1 MFNRNQFNIKNY
13 IYKSNTNENN
23 INADWKKRKKYFY
36 KTLTIQNSNYLPNET
51 LSFSNETVTKNNE
64 NFEPKKKCIMERDC
78 PYYNNCIELKS
89 KMNQLS
95 FSVKK
100 IKALNEILITSLEKQ
115 NILYQS
121 LINENKNLKEELFL
135 ISSQKKFLY
144 LNNNKRVIL
153 SETNLKEKNK
163 KNINIKKF
171 LEKEIKSLSSFNLK
185 NIFDLKENS
194 EEFNNIL
201 TLHKNYNT
209 NKKMLKNTKNEKAS
223 SKNEIFAKSQ
233 SLKNIYPNNNLIN
246 NKISKNYYNLI
257 NEYTNQQNLNFIS
270 DKMKRSFLCEDIDY
284 ETLLQ
289 NNRVLKELILLT
301 KSEKEFI
308 SKLSNASTDI
318 YHKYY
323 DTISL
328 LINDYKEILKLGLRL
343 KDFTMCNIT
352 LLNNMDSNNS
362 IKILLKNICSVL
374 SCEKANIYILDNI
387 SDSLI
392 LYSSDDSIKYQ
403 KRLKKDEGIIGSC
416 FTENKK
422 IRIDEADKSILC
434 YPLIDKNDNP
444 IGVIEAINKFIP
456 PFNNDDEELVKL
468 LSYQVSTIFKNF
480 STNNDNLHFS
490 IKLNDIINYI
500 ISLINIKT
508 KFEFTEKTEK
518 ALLTVFNCSNS
529 KFYFVEDNKIIY
541 YNNVNKEKTEFDI
554 NMGIIG
560 KVIKI
565 KNIYGIQNI
574 KHCIEYNTLV
584 DIDSFDGILTIPIL
598 ERKTKKIKGVA
609 QIPYIGTIDKNN
621 KPKDVDC
628 KLIKKLRKGI
638 KYWIYY
644 HSF

>member
-1 MFNRNQFNIKNY
+1 
-13 IYKSNTNENN
+13 
-23 INADWKKRKKYFY
+23 
-36 KTLTIQNSNYLPNET
+36 
-51 LSFSNETVTKNNE
+51 
-64 NFEPKKKCIMERDC
+64 
-78 PYYNNCIELKS
+78 
-89 KMNQLS
+89 
-95 FSVKK
+95 
-100 IKALNEILITSLEKQ
+100 
-115 NILYQS
+115 
-121 LINENKNLKEELFL
+121 
-135 ISSQKKFLY
+135 
-144 LNNNKRVIL
+144 
-153 SETNLKEKNK
+153 
-163 KNINIKKF
+163 
-171 LEKEIKSLSSFNLK
+171 
-185 NIFDLKENS
+185 
-194 EEFNNIL
+194 
-201 TLHKNYNT
+201 
-209 NKKMLKNTKNEKAS
+209 
-223 SKNEIFAKSQ
+223 
-233 SLKNIYPNNNLIN
+233 
-246 NKISKNYYNLI
+246 
-257 NEYTNQQNLNFIS
+257 
-270 DKMKRSFLCEDIDY
+270 MKRSFLCEDIDY

-289 NNRVLKELILLT
+289 KNRVLKELILLT

-328 LINDYKEILKLGLRL
+328 LINDYKEVLKLGLRL

-456 PFNNDDEELVKL
+456 PFNNDDEELIKL
-468 LSYQVSTIFKNF
+468 LSYQESNIFKNF
-480 STNNDNLHFS
+480 SANNDNLHFS

-518 ALLTVFNCSNS
+518 ALLTIFNCSNS

-541 YNNVNKEKTEFDI
+541 YNNSNKERKEFDI

-565 KNIYGIQNI
+565 KNIYGIQSIN
-574 KHCIEYNTLV
+574 KCIEYNILV
-584 DIDSFDGILTIPIL
+584 DIDTFDGILTIPIL
-598 ERKTKKIKGVA
+598 EPKTKIIKGVA

-621 KPKDVDC
+621 KPKDIDC

-644 HSF
+644 QSF

>member
-1 MFNRNQFNIKNY
+1 M
-13 IYKSNTNENN
+13 
-23 INADWKKRKKYFY
+23 
-36 KTLTIQNSNYLPNET
+36 
-51 LSFSNETVTKNNE
+51 
-64 NFEPKKKCIMERDC
+64 
-78 PYYNNCIELKS
+78 
-89 KMNQLS
+89 
-95 FSVKK
+95 
-100 IKALNEILITSLEKQ
+100 
-115 NILYQS
+115 
-121 LINENKNLKEELFL
+121 
-135 ISSQKKFLY
+135 
-144 LNNNKRVIL
+144 
-153 SETNLKEKNK
+153 
-163 KNINIKKF
+163 
-171 LEKEIKSLSSFNLK
+171 
-185 NIFDLKENS
+185 
-194 EEFNNIL
+194 
-201 TLHKNYNT
+201 
-209 NKKMLKNTKNEKAS
+209 
-223 SKNEIFAKSQ
+223 
-233 SLKNIYPNNNLIN
+233 KNIYSNNNLIN

-328 LINDYKEILKLGLRL
+328 LINDYKEILRLGLKL

-434 YPLIDKNDNP
+434 YPLVDKRDNP

-518 ALLTVFNCSNS
+518 VLLTVFNCSNS

>member
-1 MFNRNQFNIKNY
+1 MLNRNKFNVINSFYKNY
-13 IYKSNTNENN
+13 TSEKNMN
-23 INADWKKRKKYFY
+23 IDWKKRKKYFY
-36 KTLTIQNSNYLPNET
+36 KNLTIQNSNYLPDET
-51 LSFSNETVTKNNE
+51 LSLSYETFNKKTE
-64 NFEPKKKCIMERDC
+64 NFEKPKNCVMERDC
-78 PYYNNCIELKS
+78 PYYKSYIELKS
-89 KMNQLS
+89 KMKQLS

-100 IKALNEILITSLEKQ
+100 IKALNEILINSLEKQ

-121 LINENKNLKEELFL
+121 LINENKVLKEELFL

-144 LNNNKRVIL
+144 MNNNKRIIL
-153 SETNLKEKNK
+153 SENNSKGKNK
-163 KNINIKKF
+163 KDINIKKL

-194 EEFNNIL
+194 EEFDNIL
-201 TLHKNYNT
+201 RLYKKYNT
-209 NKKMLKNTKNEKAS
+209 NKKKLKKSGNEVP
-223 SKNEIFAKSQ
+223 SKNDLFLKQSQ
-233 SLKNIYPNNNLIN
+233 SVKNIGYNNLIS
-246 NKISKNYYNLI
+246 NKLAKNHYNVI
-257 NEYTNQQNLNFIS
+257 NEYTNQRNLNFIS
-270 DKMKRSFLCEDIDY
+270 DKMKRSFLSEDTDY
-284 ETLLQ
+284 ETLIQ
-289 NNRVLKELILLT
+289 NNKILNELISLT

-308 SKLSNASTDI
+308 SQLINPSNDA

-323 DTISL
+323 DMISL
-328 LINDYKEILKLGLRL
+328 LITDYKETLKLGLRL
-343 KDFTMCNIT
+343 KSFVRYNIN
-352 LLNNMDSNNS
+352 LIDNMDNNNHA
-362 IKILLKNICSVL
+362 IKILLKNICDVL

-392 LYSSDDSIKYQ
+392 LYSSDDLKKFQ
-403 KRLKKDEGIIGSC
+403 KRIKKDEGIIGSC

-422 IRIDEADKSILC
+422 IRIDDSDKSILC
-434 YPLIDKNDNP
+434 YPLVDKKESS

-456 PFNNDDEELVKL
+456 PFNNDDEELIKL
-468 LSYQVSTIFKNF
+468 LSYQASNIFQKF
-480 STNNDNLHFS
+480 SSNNDNLHFL

-500 ISLINIKT
+500 ISLMNIKT

-518 ALLTVFNCSNS
+518 TLLTVFNCSSS

-541 YNNVNKEKTEFDI
+541 YNNSNKERKEFDI

-565 KNIYGIQNI
+565 KNIYGIQSIN
-574 KHCIEYNTLV
+574 KCIEYNILV
-584 DIDSFDGILTIPIL
+584 DIDTFDGILTIPIL
-598 ERKTKKIKGVA
+598 ESKTKIIKGVA

-621 KPKDVDC
+621 KPKEIDC